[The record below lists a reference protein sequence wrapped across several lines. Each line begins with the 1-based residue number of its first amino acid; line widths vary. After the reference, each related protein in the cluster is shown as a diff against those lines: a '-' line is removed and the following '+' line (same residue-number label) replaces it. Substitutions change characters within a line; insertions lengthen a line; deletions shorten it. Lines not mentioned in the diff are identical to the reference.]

1 MHGTL
6 KKTSR
11 KLSAV
16 SSGRR
21 LFLEHIAP
29 TKNAQGR
36 RFADLIVLFTEELG
50 SKPTTSQTATVRK
63 IATLQVLAEGLEL
76 SIVKG
81 TASAKDRAEYYRIN
95 TQQVRLMKGLGL
107 SNANVDDDGDAEGVI
122 DPLEYARRGA
132 TRHSHS
138 RHTQRERLDSEDS

>member
-1 MHGTL
+1 M
-6 KKTSR
+6 
-11 KLSAV
+11 
-16 SSGRR
+16 
-21 LFLEHIAP
+21 
-29 TKNAQGR
+29 
-36 RFADLIVLFTEELG
+36 
-50 SKPTTSQTATVRK
+50 
-63 IATLQVLAEGLEL
+63 AEGLEL